1 MASNPTGRVAG
12 AMLAQRTV
20 SRTYF
25 APALRVIAKAPGLA
39 RLKWKG
45 SYMAVRRGRV
55 SGVLYVLWLL
65 LAAKPAEAA
74 VAARHRTAPANGT
87 RRQETLTARTVQ
99 VIPSRPRLSFRKL
112 YDVARG
118 G

>member
-12 AMLAQRTV
+12 AILAQRTI
-20 SRTYF
+20 SRTYC

-39 RLKWKG
+39 WLKWKG

-65 LAAKPAEAA
+65 AANPAEAA
-74 VAARHRTAPANGT
+74 VAARHRTAHRERDKTPRDPHGAH
-87 RRQETLTARTVQ
+87 RTSDP
-99 VIPSRPRLSFRKL
+99 IATRLSFRKL
-112 YDVARG
+112 YDVAG
-118 G
+118 

>member
-1 MASNPTGRVAG
+1 
-12 AMLAQRTV
+12 MLAQRTV

-25 APALRVIAKAPGLA
+25 APALRVSAKAPGLV

-55 SGVLYVLWLL
+55 SCVLYVLWLL
-65 LAAKPAEAA
+65 LAANPAEAA
-74 VAARHRTAPANGT
+74 IAARHRAAPANGT

-99 VIPSRPRLSFRKL
+99 VIPSRRAYLFGSFTTSLR
-112 YDVARG
+112 R
-118 G
+118 